1 MSPSR
6 AGALQSL
13 PSSSHLCA
21 RLALVALLQALYSP
35 DDNGEPA
42 IRVRDNGRV
51 EVLTKNLYDI
61 PVPKKM
67 RGIVKQE
74 FDQLG
79 EEHKVCWGGA
89 LFGSLAFCSF
99 P

>member
-1 MSPSR
+1 MHIPAILFLLLDLTFFSS
-6 AGALQSL
+6 SL
-13 PSSSHLCA
+13 PP
-21 RLALVALLQALYSP
+21 QALYCP
-35 DDNGEPA
+35 DEGREPA

-51 EVLTKNLYDI
+51 EVLTKNLYEI

-79 EEHKVCWGGA
+79 EEHKV
-89 LFGSLAFCSF
+89 
-99 P
+99 